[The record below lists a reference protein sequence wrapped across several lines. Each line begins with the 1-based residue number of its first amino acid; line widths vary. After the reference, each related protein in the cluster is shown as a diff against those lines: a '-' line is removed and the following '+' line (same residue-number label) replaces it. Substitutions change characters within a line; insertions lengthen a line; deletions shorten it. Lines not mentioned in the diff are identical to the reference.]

1 MEKDSGEGAE
11 GQRTKN
17 VGRGRISNRR
27 GKRKQGHLW
36 ETWRRTM
43 EREVKDR
50 GLRMWAEGASAAD
63 TIEGILSTT
72 RREETRSFVGD
83 MKKDSGEGSEGQK
96 TKNVGRGSISSRR

>member
-1 MEKDSGEGAE
+1 MEEDNGEGGE

-72 RREETRSFVGD
+72 RREETRSSVGD
-83 MKKDSGEGSEGQK
+83 MEDSGEGAEGQR
-96 TKNVGRGSISSRR
+96 TKNVGGGNISSR

>member
-1 MEKDSGEGAE
+1 MEEDNGEGGE

-72 RREETRSFVGD
+72 RREETRSSVAVINQI
-83 MKKDSGEGSEGQK
+83 KDLGRRHEEGQW
-96 TKNVGRGSISSRR
+96 RGS